1 MASMD
6 LEDYCDFYDNI
17 EDEYYANNSGLREFL
32 HDVTM
37 LDEETG
43 SSHAEAVYKAIDA
56 VVLAKVQKLTGVNYE
71 RN

>member
-1 MASMD
+1 MEM
-6 LEDYCDFYDNI
+6 EDFIMFYDEI
-17 EDEYYANNSGLREFL
+17 DDCYYANNSGLREFL

-43 SSHAEAVYKAIDA
+43 SNHAEAVYKAIDA

-71 RN
+71 R

>member
-1 MASMD
+1 MASMEM
-6 LEDYCDFYDNI
+6 EDFIMFYDEI
-17 EDEYYANNSGLREFL
+17 DDSYYANNSGLREFL

>member
-1 MASMD
+1 MSSVD
-6 LEDYCDFYDNI
+6 IEDYCAFYDHI

-32 HDVTM
+32 DDVVT

-43 SSHAEAVYKAIDA
+43 SDYAEDIYRAIDA

>member
-1 MASMD
+1 MASMEM
-6 LEDYCDFYDNI
+6 EDFIMFYDEI
-17 EDEYYANNSGLREFL
+17 DDSYYANNSGLREFL
-32 HDVTM
+32 HDVTT

>member
-1 MASMD
+1 MASMEM
-6 LEDYCDFYDNI
+6 EDFIMFYDEI
-17 EDEYYANNSGLREFL
+17 DDSYYANNSGLREFL

-71 RN
+71 R

>member
-1 MASMD
+1 MASMEM
-6 LEDYCDFYDNI
+6 EDFIMFYDEI
-17 EDEYYANNSGLREFL
+17 DDSYYANNSGLREFL

-37 LDEETG
+37 LDEDTG

>member
-1 MASMD
+1 MASMEM
-6 LEDYCDFYDNI
+6 EDFIMFYDEI
-17 EDEYYANNSGLREFL
+17 DDSYYANNSGLREFL

-37 LDEETG
+37 LDEDTG
-43 SSHAEAVYKAIDA
+43 SNHAEAVYKAIDA

>member
-1 MASMD
+1 MEM
-6 LEDYCDFYDNI
+6 EDFIMFYDEI
-17 EDEYYANNSGLREFL
+17 DDSYYANNSGLREFL

>member
-1 MASMD
+1 MASMEM
-6 LEDYCDFYDNI
+6 EDFIMFYDEI
-17 EDEYYANNSGLREFL
+17 DDSYYANNSGLREFL

-43 SSHAEAVYKAIDA
+43 SNHAEAVYKAIDA

>member
-1 MASMD
+1 MASID
-6 LEDYCDFYDNI
+6 TEDYCAFYDHI
-17 EDEYYANNSGLREFL
+17 EDSYYSNNSGLREFL
-32 HDVTM
+32 DDVVT

-43 SSHAEAVYKAIDA
+43 SIHAEAVYKAIDA